1 MAKEMKK
8 YTLAEMKNKYI
19 GKVGSK
25 KRDEYEYELRVE
37 VLEKMIKVASTR
49 STNSAARLLCTR

>member
-25 KRDEYEYELRVE
+25 KRDEYEIELRVD
-37 VLEKMIKVASTR
+37 VLEKMIKALSTQ
-49 STNSAARLLCTR
+49 STNSATRLP